1 MNDNFEVALTIDH
14 GSLPACKDCG
24 VNDWLRRK
32 MITRHAPPSHDKDS
46 DDEAP
51 SGPRSGRA
59 RSVVAENDDAAA
71 SAADTHFLLGHAKA
85 DRIHNSYWSSVI
97 ILLNSM
103 IGSGILLQAYVF
115 KTAGIGV
122 ALFLYVVFGTLTVFS
137 VEVLLRAAHTVKV
150 YDYADIAAEAF
161 GACGNVLVDV
171 SIVLMTG
178 GALLSY
184 ILIIGSLLQTIVA
197 PYAGAGSVYASAA
210 FLTAVPVAVVVLPM
224 CLVRH
229 LGHLAA
235 ASYLSILAIVSV
247 VALVLVQVRCVLG
260 TVS

>member
-1 MNDNFEVALTIDH
+1 MV
-14 GSLPACKDCG
+14 
-24 VNDWLRRK
+24 
-32 MITRHAPPSHDKDS
+32 TRHAPPSHDKDS

-59 RSVVAENDDAAA
+59 RSVVAENDDAA
-71 SAADTHFLLGHAKA
+71 AADTHFLLGHAKA

-161 GACGNVLVDV
+161 GAFGNVLVDV

-197 PYAGAGSVYASAA
+197 PYAGTGSVYASAA
-210 FLTAVPVAVVVLPM
+210 FSTAVPVAVVVLPM

-247 VALVLVQVRCVLG
+247 VALVLVQVRCMHG
-260 TVS
+260 TVEWIIRV